1 MGMHSYIN
9 SEQFMLDFMPV
20 RTGDYTIEWNIIR
33 GRTGRELTWLNG
45 HLMNVSSAK
54 RVGGTFDEFISYVSK
69 KLQRAFKHDPDAK
82 FCHDMVMSFVSDLHF
97 TKVLKVQEK
106 YKKGL

>member
-9 SEQFMLDFMPV
+9 SEQFILDFMPV

-54 RVGGTFDEFISYVSK
+54 RVRGTFDEFIAYVSK
-69 KLQRAFKHDPDAK
+69 KIQRSFKDDPDVR
-82 FCHDMVMSFVSDLHF
+82 FCRDMVMSFVSDLHF
-97 TKVLKVQEK
+97 TKAA
-106 YKKGL
+106 KG

>member
-33 GRTGRELTWLNG
+33 GRTGRKLTWLNG

-54 RVGGTFDEFISYVSK
+54 RVMGTFDEFIAYVSK
-69 KLQRAFKHDPDAK
+69 KLQRVFKNDPDASI
-82 FCHDMVMSFVSDLHF
+82 CQDMVMSFVSDLHF
-97 TKVLKVQEK
+97 TKVSKG
-106 YKKGL
+106 YKKYIKGL